1 MEKNEREPRPK
12 RTKAEISTT
21 EKSSKKVSQKSGQ
34 NNAGSYEFRVTLRQD
49 DNPSQVWRELSAGGN
64 HTLDQF
70 QAKIQEA
77 FAFDN
82 NQVSAFFTDGKPY
95 SKDAYYSEI
104 SSKGPYMKDF
114 TIGDIQFK
122 EKDQW
127 LYIFD
132 FGAEWT
138 FDVEVIKVN
147 PSLTPNTIEI
157 TNKNGE
163 PPTQLDQ
170 DDQESFSSEADEESS
185 SKEEDS
191 EDKKRPK
198 KK

>member
-1 MEKNEREPRPK
+1 L
-12 RTKAEISTT
+12 
-21 EKSSKKVSQKSGQ
+21 V
-34 NNAGSYEFRVTLRQD
+34 EFQ
-49 DNPSQVWRELSAGGN
+49 E
-64 HTLDQF
+64 
-70 QAKIQEA
+70 KIQEA

-82 NQVSAFFTDGKPY
+82 NQVSAFFADGKPY

-104 SSKGPYMKDF
+104 SSKGPYMKDY
-114 TIGDIQFK
+114 TIGDVGLK

-138 FDVEVIKVN
+138 FDVELKKITPLSN
-147 PSLTPNTIEI
+147 PTKIEI
-157 TNKNGE
+157 TNKMGD

-170 DDQESFSSEADEESS
+170 DDQESFSSEASEESEANGES
-185 SKEEDS
+185 SE

-198 KK
+198 KKSKTEDDGDSSE